1 MEQVGKKNN
10 KIGHRK
16 NCPIYREK
24 LCKVISY
31 DPVRKTMN
39 VTFDSHNIQLKEVD
53 SYNSDVVIVEYSG
66 EIGTPDF
73 TFRLGDNNNV

>member
-1 MEQVGKKNN
+1 
-10 KIGHRK
+10 
-16 NCPIYREK
+16 
-24 LCKVISY
+24 
-31 DPVRKTMN
+31 MN

-53 SYNSDVVIVEYSG
+53 SYNSEVVIVEYSG